1 MLISCWKSL
10 SQVWSCYV
18 GPNTKQGS
26 IRKMWDLWF
35 FYIDVRVM
43 FNHVNQLVKLLAKI
57 CEPYIIV
64 NIEGI
69 PISNTKCNRLEARQS
84 EYTDLLKKVQS
95 LLRTHLGSRNNI
107 LRISGRKQP
116 QSISGWFRRGE
127 LWGEHLNLR
136 PVRKTRFKI
145 IILLVIWC

>member
-1 MLISCWKSL
+1 MLKIIISSL
-10 SQVWSCYV
+10 IVLCRAKHQTRFYPENVRSV
-18 GPNTKQGS
+18 
-26 IRKMWDLWF
+26 IF